1 MGGGYQDK
9 TYFVGG
15 GINLDRSLIDESN
28 KQGNKILFVGK
39 DFERKNGPLVLEAFF
54 IAKKIR
60 PDIELYIVGPSKLNM
75 NKDDGVYNLGRLS
88 FNEVVKYFNLCD
100 IFCMPSKFEAYGIVF
115 PEALAFGLP
124 CIGRDAFE
132 MPYFIEDGVTGFLLK
147 KENPQELADLILKLL
162 EDKEIRHNVSCRR
175 KYYLQEHSW
184 DTVAKRM
191 MEVMFR

>member
-1 MGGGYQDK
+1 MGGYQDK